1 MAFIMPNSITSDKS
15 YKINGVTV
23 NEYLLKNHN
32 INNISLPTKRTN
44 RFKGVVI
51 HNTPLANSK
60 DDGRQ
65 YTAATLNNNVD
76 TRTHYY
82 ISNIGAW
89 KNLDD
94 ADMNWSCGDGTVGE
108 GNNGCISLEIIM
120 GSKTDSADL
129 KARDNGAR
137 IAAYILYKNNLTVN
151 NMYTHNYFLN
161 IRNKVSGDYFKLCT
175 TPTPTRN
182 CPYYIV
188 WDWEGF
194 RKQVDNYVVELG
206 GKSAYSNNNE
216 PVQTNEK
223 IYCYKAVSQ
232 AAIRSEPS
240 KAGIIYK
247 RVTKGLYYLA
257 TKESTDWIKHLT
269 EKGFSMLND
278 QGKLFINEGECERK
292 HTTTT
297 VNVRSAPTTKSNV
310 VQVLNPGKEIYVFI
324 KGAVKNEGHVWRIT
338 VINNKISY
346 IAGEYIE

>member
-1 MAFIMPNSITSDKS
+1 MAFIVPNTITPDKS
-15 YKINGVTV
+15 YQINGVTI
-23 NEYLLKNHN
+23 NDYLLKNHN
-32 INNISLPTKRTN
+32 TNNINLPTKRTKK
-44 RFKGVVI
+44 FKGVVI
-51 HNTPLANSK
+51 HNTPPANSA

-65 YTAATLNNNVD
+65 YTAATLNDNVD

-82 ISNIGAW
+82 VTNIGAW

-94 ADMNWSCGDGTVGE
+94 TDMNWSCGDGTVGE

-120 GSKTDSADL
+120 GSKTGSNDL

-137 IAAYILYKNNLTVN
+137 LAAYILYMNKLTVDS
-151 NMYTHNYFLN
+151 MYTHNYFLN
-161 IRNKVSGDYFKLCT
+161 IRNKVSGDYYKLCT

-188 WDWEGF
+188 WDWENF
-194 RKQVDNYVVELG
+194 RKQVDGYVVRLG
-206 GKSAYSNNNE
+206 GKSAYPETE
-216 PVQTNEK
+216 PVEVKET

-240 KAGIIYK
+240 KTGTIYK
-247 RVTKGLYYLA
+247 RVTKGLYYVA

-269 EKGFSMLND
+269 EKGYSMLND
-278 QGKLFINEGECERK
+278 QGALFINEGECERT

-297 VNVRSAPTTKSNV
+297 VNVRSAPTTKSNIVTTLNKGEV
-310 VQVLNPGKEIYVFI
+310 VYVFI
-324 KGAVKNEGHVWRIT
+324 KGSVRNDGHTWRMAVVRNRIC
-338 VINNKISY
+338 Y